1 MQQNELVS
9 TDQKWNAAI
18 YVRISEEERNKELS
32 NSIVNQKKLLTSYAY
47 KKSISV
53 HEIYEDDGYSGGN
66 FNRPGFKKLMLDID
80 SGIINCILIK
90 DLSRFGREHIEG
102 DFYLEKYFPQKGVRF
117 ISLHERLDSIKDPVR
132 MNSIEIPL
140 INIFNEQYLRQVS
153 NATKASLKLK
163 RKEGQFVGSI
173 PPYGYLRSPED
184 KYRLIVDEE
193 IRHIVV
199 KIFRDYISHNNMSD
213 ISNELNTMRI
223 LSPANRRKQLTHKAI
238 RSESIWTTSTIRTIL
253 TQQIYTGDMVQGK
266 TYSYNYK
273 VDKREPLP
281 EDKWDIVK
289 NTHEAL
295 ISKVEFEKVQVLL
308 NRKVK
313 PKNTKKDTLPSIF
326 SGFVMCSECG
336 KKMVRSTS
344 VSNGVTYHKLICS
357 TYKKYGADACSCHLI
372 QEDVLMEI
380 VKEAL
385 NKLVC
390 YGKRK
395 SKEHIPSA
403 ERTK

>member
-47 KKSISV
+47 KKGISV

-117 ISLHERLDSIKDPVR
+117 ISLHERLDSLKDPVR

-173 PPYGYLRSPED
+173 QPYGYLRSPKD
-184 KYRLIVDEE
+184 KYKLIVDEE
-193 IRHIVV
+193 IRHIVT
-199 KIFRDYISHNNMSD
+199 KIFKDYISHNNMYG
-213 ISNELNTMRI
+213 IANELNSMKI
-223 LSPANRRKQLTHKAI
+223 LSPANRRRQLTHKATK
-238 RSESIWTTSTIRTIL
+238 SESSWTTRTIRTIL
-253 TQQIYTGDMVQGK
+253 TQPIYTGDMVQGK

-273 VDKREPLP
+273 VSKRETLP
-281 EDKWDIVK
+281 EDKWDTVK
-289 NTHEAL
+289 NTHEAI
-295 ISKVEFEKVQVLL
+295 ISKIDFEKVQVLL
-308 NRKVK
+308 NRKIK
-313 PKNTKKDTLPSIF
+313 PKNSKNDTQPSIF
-326 SGFVMCSECG
+326 SGFLVCSECG

-344 VSNGVTYHKLICS
+344 VSNGGNIS
-357 TYKKYGADACSCHLI
+357 
-372 QEDVLMEI
+372 
-380 VKEAL
+380 
-385 NKLVC
+385 
-390 YGKRK
+390 
-395 SKEHIPSA
+395 
-403 ERTK
+403 